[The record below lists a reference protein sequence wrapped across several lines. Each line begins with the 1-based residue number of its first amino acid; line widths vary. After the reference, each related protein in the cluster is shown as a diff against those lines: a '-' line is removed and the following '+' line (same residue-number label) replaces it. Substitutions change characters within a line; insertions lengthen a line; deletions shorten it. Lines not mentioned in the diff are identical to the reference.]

1 MPILITLRAFL
12 GNTIARI
19 GGWLVAGISVLAV
32 LKWRDWS
39 ARRQGRAEVETA
51 VREAALRKALSEISG
66 DDSVCTQD
74 NVLPIGS
81 GSSTSSD
88 LGSLKNADGSPFDK
102 SHINPN
108 FGKPVAYQPPRSFR
122 FGAKVTF

>member
-51 VREAALRKALSEISG
+51 VREAALRKREEMAAVQRPG
-66 DDSVCTQD
+66 DGEVAK
-74 NVLPIGS
+74 
-81 GSSTSSD
+81 
-88 LGSLKNADGSPFDK
+88 SLREG
-102 SHINPN
+102 
-108 FGKPVAYQPPRSFR
+108 R
-122 FGAKVTF
+122 F